1 MKLFG
6 YADHAG
12 NTQGPLKLS
21 EATMVCTPDELRA
34 IAGVLAHLADDM
46 ERAEFGH
53 VHLADRIEG
62 LEDSPQ
68 LIVMKAES

>member
-6 YADHAG
+6 YADKTAAAM
-12 NTQGPLKLS
+12 GPLRLS
-21 EATMVCTPDELRA
+21 EVTLACTPDELRA
-34 IAGVLAHLADDM
+34 IAEVLTHIASDM
-46 ERAEFGH
+46 EHSEFGH

-62 LEDSPQ
+62 LRDSPQ

>member
-1 MKLFG
+1 
-6 YADHAG
+6 
-12 NTQGPLKLS
+12 
-21 EATMVCTPDELRA
+21 
-34 IAGVLAHLADDM
+34 M

-53 VHLADRIEG
+53 VHLADRIAG